1 VTSNQASRSDAARAH
16 RRARRRARNA
26 ASVLNVLGALAL
38 ALSLSATAPRWAR
51 AQNAPPA
58 GLGASIRK
66 PPSVAQ
72 SGGAPAAA
80 DSAAATATP
89 APPAGVG
96 GDADS
101 AASAGTAS
109 NAASSASAASTG
121 AVSSSDSAGAAAT
134 TPATTESAAPAVPA
148 TPAPRR
154 SAKARAAYRAHS
166 GGATASATENHD
178 SKDSKDGKGQEG
190 PFSSL
195 QFSGNKGPINIKSDT
210 LDLDYKGNVVVFRG
224 HVHAVQAD
232 AILTSD
238 TLTVTYLKDFR
249 EVKDMVA
256 NGNVRMSQ
264 GTRFATG
271 DHGVLDQAK
280 HTVTLTGNPVVHD
293 GDDEVSGTKITVH
306 LDTGKS
312 QVEGARAVF
321 FPKEQKTRDN
331 KRAAA
336 NPS

>member
-1 VTSNQASRSDAARAH
+1 
-16 RRARRRARNA
+16 
-26 ASVLNVLGALAL
+26 VLNVVGASAL
-38 ALSLSATAPRWAR
+38 ALSLSATTPLCAWAQDAVAV
-51 AQNAPPA
+51 AQNASPA
-58 GLGASIRK
+58 GFGASIRK
-66 PPSVAQ
+66 PPSAAQ
-72 SGGAPAAA
+72 SSGAPAAA
-80 DSAAATATP
+80 DNTAATTTA
-89 APPAGVG
+89 APSSSASG
-96 GDADS
+96 GADS
-101 AASAGTAS
+101 GPSAGAAS
-109 NAASSASAASTG
+109 NAAPST
-121 AVSSSDSAGAAAT
+121 APD
-134 TPATTESAAPAVPA
+134 TTESAAAAVLA
-148 TPAPRR
+148 TPAARGR
-154 SAKARAAYRAHS
+154 AKTRAARNAHS
-166 GGATASATENHD
+166 DSATALAGANAD
-178 SKDSKDGKGQEG
+178 SKDSRDSKDGKGQEG

-224 HVHAVQAD
+224 HVHAAQAD